1 MFFFCAKQSSPI
13 IVNSSETDVCDTLR
27 CCCVVIR
34 ALKDSG
40 LLQVLCEGLLDPQL
54 KSDFKC
60 YGIFCDVDLLE

>member
-1 MFFFCAKQSSPI
+1 M
-13 IVNSSETDVCDTLR
+13 
-27 CCCVVIR
+27 VIR